1 MSLGPN
7 QVLGNLLSDAVD
19 PHSWRTKKMLCEEDE
34 AETEASGVPK
44 CAVLIYH
51 LVAHLESPMWPT
63 QAYGS
68 GDGVSSGGWGGG
80 SYCESVSYRY
90 SGVVWRAGR
99 SVVHLSSYNS
109 LQAYAAALV
118 QNAAQ
123 HVGFAEAFATA
134 GGLKRLRK
142 LLDSSHSV
150 VVRFASGALKN
161 ITDSY
166 DHRPSSSEAEN
177 EAAEA
182 GVRSTFRRLSLLHRP
197 GKQAKRRMPALLGDK
212 GVQAAVRARS
222 SEDARDKNLE
232 AEAATTLQVKIKPAP
247 APSFSPHL
255 PARASGELSRGAG
268 AAAREP
274 HGTGSRSG
282 GGPHGGSAP
291 VAVGL
296 ARASPRCRGA
306 TPSRR
311 TPAAALA
318 SFIAPASSPCSM
330 HLPVARCHC
339 AGAITKRAARQHRA
353 HDVITAA
360 VRCGRGAGAL
370 ARPRGAAQRSAAEAT
385 RRALC
390 H

>member
-34 AETEASGVPK
+34 GETEASGVPK

-182 GVRSTFRRLSLLHRP
+182 GVRSTFRRLSILHRP

-222 SEDARDKNLE
+222 SEDARDKHLE
-232 AEAATTLQVKIKPAP
+232 AEAATTLQVP
-247 APSFSPHL
+247 F
-255 PARASGELSRGAG
+255 
-268 AAAREP
+268 
-274 HGTGSRSG
+274 
-282 GGPHGGSAP
+282 
-291 VAVGL
+291 
-296 ARASPRCRGA
+296 
-306 TPSRR
+306 
-311 TPAAALA
+311 
-318 SFIAPASSPCSM
+318 
-330 HLPVARCHC
+330 
-339 AGAITKRAARQHRA
+339 
-353 HDVITAA
+353 
-360 VRCGRGAGAL
+360 
-370 ARPRGAAQRSAAEAT
+370 
-385 RRALC
+385 
-390 H
+390 